1 MSKIVDITTKIKQ
14 KVSEVSAIKNTYDY
28 EKAIEPSVGFPIAT
42 VTFKSGE
49 GEFLTT
55 AHNLR
60 NDQFFIRVYQ
70 EKSQAGAGS
79 NKAERVSRELLDELL
94 TAFDMDTTLSGT
106 VKYVRPISWDGA
118 YLDRELDVRILE
130 VVVQATHIVT
140 SI

>member
-1 MSKIVDITTKIKQ
+1 MSNVVGITNKIKQ
-14 KVSEVSAIKNTYDY
+14 KISQMGSIKNAYDY
-28 EKAIEPSVGFPIAT
+28 EKGITATTGFPIAT

-60 NDQFFIRVYQ
+60 KHQFYIRVYQ
-70 EKSQAGAGS
+70 ERTEAGAGT
-79 NKAERVSRELLDELL
+79 NKAERISREVLDELL
-94 TAFDMDTTLSGT
+94 TAFDYDTTLSGT

-118 YLDRELDVRILE
+118 YLDRETDTRVLE
-130 VVVQATHIVT
+130 VVLEAVEIVT